1 MNQHRI
7 IIIFILLIS
16 IIFIQIMA
24 IDDDYHSNSTTN
36 LDKFHEKISSSNDY
50 NEINDNDKVIN
61 NNSIMM
67 KRILT
72 MKQQQQRINDKKP
85 KDKTLKTSSTT
96 TTTTESKRMME
107 NFLVN
112 QRSDHH
118 HNNNNY
124 FTFNCQ
130 YRTMI
135 TVDNYHHLW
144 QKIHYL
150 NNDNNDDDDKSK
162 KISSTSTILTLT
174 TKNSENSN
182 FEQLI
187 TIPMSI
193 GNQIQYKC
201 TMIVDHLEQC
211 NQFYHHQRRRR
222 QQQPQQSLIMFNR
235 MMMMKSLNDSN
246 GSLNLNQNQSS
257 MNLPV
262 HCHSIRIILKWPER
276 IEQLSNNQDGQHSK
290 FVVENVTK
298 TTHITT
304 NDDDDVEQI
313 NNSTIDDFNSY
324 SFRKISLN
332 NHNNQSSGKQKSITN
347 HYEAWINITN
357 FTIDHQGIY
366 RMLFYRKKLNNID
379 SKNNT
384 GNFSDDDDDDG
395 HEIIYEHSF
404 RLIALNDSESKLDH
418 TTTIMMMNVESDSN
432 IRTNLSSILM
442 ANRTGNEINKKIIN
456 VQQQQPN
463 KKFTMNKTK
472 IINTNPG
479 YFMNRSPNSIIII
492 IVIIIITIII
502 IGLILMAILFRT
514 IIEL

>member
-1 MNQHRI
+1 
-7 IIIFILLIS
+7 
-16 IIFIQIMA
+16 MA

-67 KRILT
+67 KRILM
-72 MKQQQQRINDKKP
+72 MKQQQRINDKKP

-96 TTTTESKRMME
+96 TTTESKRMME

-118 HNNNNY
+118 HYQNNNY

-130 YRTMI
+130 YRTTI
-135 TVDNYHHLW
+135 SVVDNYHHLW

-150 NNDNNDDDDKSK
+150 NNDNDDDDKSK

-182 FEQLI
+182 FEQLT

-193 GNQIQYKC
+193 GDQIQYKC

-211 NQFYHHQRRRR
+211 NQFYHHQRRR
-222 QQQPQQSLIMFNR
+222 QQQQQSLIMFNR

-276 IEQLSNNQDGQHSK
+276 IEQLSNNQGDDSFFLLVFSIFINFFLWFSWQNIDGQHSK

-324 SFRKISLN
+324 SFLN
-332 NHNNQSSGKQKSITN
+332 NHNNQSSEKQKSITN

-366 RMLFYRKKLNNID
+366 HMLFYRKKLNNID

-384 GNFSDDDDDDG
+384 GNFSVDDDDDDDG

-404 RLIALNDSESKLDH
+404 RLIALS
-418 TTTIMMMNVESDSN
+418 M
-432 IRTNLSSILM
+432 
-442 ANRTGNEINKKIIN
+442 
-456 VQQQQPN
+456 
-463 KKFTMNKTK
+463 
-472 IINTNPG
+472 
-479 YFMNRSPNSIIII
+479 Y
-492 IVIIIITIII
+492 
-502 IGLILMAILFRT
+502 
-514 IIEL
+514 